1 MKQIN
6 ISITQVCAFQS
17 MKSLDDG
24 TASHDSNYLVPLV
37 NFPYPNLTQM
47 LHNY

>member
-17 MKSLDDG
+17 MKSLDDR
-24 TASHDSNYLVPLV
+24 TASHDSNDLFGTVGEFSLPQSYTDAP
-37 NFPYPNLTQM
+37 
-47 LHNY
+47 